1 LATASA
7 TLPVERSD
15 SYRAIL
21 WGGILAGVFDIL
33 FAFIYYGR
41 LYHLTPVDI
50 LHSVAAGL
58 IGRDAS
64 RNGGLATAALGLVL
78 HFIIAFGAAAVYYIA
93 SRKLDFLVRQAVVYG
108 LLYGIVVYVV
118 MNFVVLPLS
127 AAPPR
132 GVPPFST
139 MIVPVIGHMLLI
151 GLPIAL
157 AVRRYSR

>member
-1 LATASA
+1 LAAASA
-7 TLPVERSD
+7 TLPAERRGG
-15 SYRAIL
+15 YRAIL

-58 IGRDAS
+58 VGRDAA
-64 RNGGLATAALGLVL
+64 RNGGLATAALGAVL
-78 HFIIAFGAAAVYYIA
+78 HFIIAFGAAAAYYIV
-93 SRKLDFLVRQAVVYG
+93 SRKLGFLVRQAVVCG

-127 AAPPR
+127 ASPPR
-132 GVPPFST
+132 GVPPLAS
-139 MIVPVIGHMLLI
+139 MIVPVVGHMLLI

>member
-1 LATASA
+1 LGAASA
-7 TLPVERSD
+7 TLPPERS
-15 SYRAIL
+15 SGFRAIL

-33 FAFIYYGR
+33 FAFIYYGL
-41 LYHLTPVDI
+41 LYRLTPIDI
-50 LHSVAAGL
+50 LHSVASGL

-64 RNGGLATAALGLVL
+64 RSGGLATAALGTVL
-78 HFIIAFGAAAVYYIA
+78 HFIIAFGAATAYYIV
-93 SRKLDFLVRQAVVYG
+93 SRKLGFLVRQAVVCG
-108 LLYGIVVYVV
+108 LLYGVVVYVV

-132 GVPPFST
+132 GVPPLSA
-139 MIVPVIGHMLLI
+139 MIIPVIGHMLLI